1 MSPYNAQLMAL
12 RRRTHYALNLKAC
25 MEILRLAGG
34 DVDLAADLLLN
45 QDATCDLQH
54 LFGCDVPEG
63 APRYWLYV
71 MCKAKTYLKLGP
83 ERYRRLDAINMPDE
97 DWDENTLAEIAS
109 CFQQFLDG
117 KGWHPDCP
125 VEHVSLDGF
134 YDAAQTLFFFPLQQ
148 NTHAC
153 DQADDGSTACIYILE
168 MEEVGT
174 DNTLTF
180 YYKGAADQVRLEGP
194 PYEGPPAALYM

>member
-12 RRRTHYALNLKAC
+12 RRRTHYTLNLKAC
-25 MEILRLAGG
+25 MEILRQAGG
-34 DVDLAADLLLN
+34 DVDLAVDLLN

-54 LFGCDVPEG
+54 LFGINVPEG

-71 MCKAKTYLKLGP
+71 MCKAKTYLTLGP
-83 ERYRRLDAINMPDE
+83 ERYRRLDVINMPDE
-97 DWDENTLAEIAS
+97 DWDANTLAEIAS
-109 CFQQFLDG
+109 CFQQFSDG

-134 YDAAQTLFFFPLQQ
+134 YDALQTFHLYFPRQQ
-148 NTHAC
+148 SIPLC
-153 DQADDGSTACIYILE
+153 DPADDGSTACIYILE
-168 MEEVGT
+168 AEEVGT
-174 DNTLTF
+174 DNTMTF

-194 PYEGPPAALYM
+194 PYNGLPEALYM